1 MDWSGFD
8 FWKFLAGLG
17 IFMFGMF
24 LLEEAIKQ
32 LSGKAFKTLIR
43 KSTTGKIRSIFTGL
57 FSTAI
62 LQSSSAVSLMT
73 LTFVGAGMI
82 SMQNA
87 IGVILGTNLGTTATG
102 WLVATI
108 GFKINIEGLFLPL
121 LALGG
126 LGLIFMHN
134 ASKYAGISKLLV
146 GLGFLFMG
154 LDYMKLSVELFTDGF
169 DIATLPKYGLWF
181 YAVIAIVLTSLMQ
194 SSSAT
199 IAIIL
204 TALNSGILGFNEGAA
219 MIIGSNIGTTTTVML
234 GTLGGIPLKK
244 QVALSHLVFN
254 LFTGIVA
261 IVFLPL
267 LVKVIFLFFDP
278 NSNEVLGVTL
288 FHTLF
293 NLLGVILF
301 FPFIGALV
309 KWLQKIY
316 PEKVHK
322 TTKYINNISSDLPE
336 AAEIAVKN
344 ETIHAFQKT
353 LKMISTL
360 LNLDE
365 IKSLKDSRKKPEF
378 FKLKKTE
385 TFAKVFDDVQQ
396 INKEIIV
403 FASHIH
409 VDQLE
414 ANMKE
419 IHTQTNYVV
428 MVLSQVSKTLSG
440 IAQEV
445 EDIEQS
451 SNKKVSEIFSQIK
464 ENTLENL
471 LLLNELLEK
480 KQSLETFELY
490 YNQINNDYKIIVD
503 SVTQAIDSKKIEE
516 KHISSLLIINGFLTQ
531 SIRQLLKAVE
541 KLY

>member
-1 MDWSGFD
+1 MDWSAFD

-32 LSGKAFKTLIR
+32 LSGKAFKSLIR
-43 KSTTGKIRSIFTGL
+43 KSTTGKLRSIFTGL

-87 IGVILGTNLGTTATG
+87 IGVILGANLGTTATG

-134 ASKYAGISKLLV
+134 TSKYAGISKLLV

-154 LDYMKLSVELFTDGF
+154 LDYMKLSVELFTEGF
-169 DIATLPKYGLWF
+169 DIAMLPKYGLWF
-181 YAVIAIVLTSLMQ
+181 YALIAVVSTSLMQ

-204 TALNSGILGFNEGAA
+204 TALNSGILGFHEGAA

-244 QVALSHLVFN
+244 QVALSHFIFN

-316 PEKVHK
+316 PEKVHQ

-336 AAEIAVKN
+336 AAEMAVIN
-344 ETIHAFQKT
+344 ETTYAYQKT
-353 LKMISTL
+353 LKMISVLMNLEL
-360 LNLDE
+360 LPE
-365 IKSLKDSRKKPEF
+365 TKSMQSKPEF
-378 FKLKKTE
+378 LKVKKGEHFT
-385 TFAKVFDDVQQ
+385 KIFDEVQQ
-396 INKEIIV
+396 LNKAIMV

-409 VDQLE
+409 VDQLD
-414 ANMKE
+414 ATIKE
-419 IHTQTNYVV
+419 RHHQVNYVV

-440 IAQEV
+440 IIQEI
-445 EDIEQS
+445 EEIEQS
-451 SNKKVSEIFSQIK
+451 GNAKVKAIITQIK
-464 ENTLENL
+464 QNTLGHL
-471 LLLNELLEK
+471 TLLNELLENSK
-480 KQSLETFELY
+480 SEATYEIH
-490 YNQINNDYKIIVD
+490 NESINADYKVIVD
-503 SVTQAIDSKKIEE
+503 KVTQAIDSKKIEE
-516 KHISSLLIINGFLTQ
+516 KHISSLLMINGFLTQ
-531 SIRQLLKAVE
+531 SIRQLLKAVQ
-541 KLY
+541 KLH